1 MKILQVSTADIAG
14 GAERVAFGL
23 FDRYRDLGH
32 ESWLAVGTKR
42 TQDANVLALDHAEPE
57 HFWYRLW
64 AHIAAKLDPYAGN
77 TKGAG
82 RSKQWSESLS
92 RPGRWLSWQLGH
104 EYFDFPGTHDLL
116 ALTPG
121 SPDILHCHN
130 LHGPRGEDYFDLRAL
145 PWLSQRVPLM
155 MTLHDAWL
163 LSGHCAHSFDCDRW
177 QTGCGQCPDLTIYP
191 ALKRDGT
198 AYNWRHKKEIY
209 KNSRIYVATPSHWL
223 MKKVEQS
230 ILMPAIIEK
239 RVIPNGVDLHT
250 FKPADQRSIRQE
262 LGLPLDIP
270 ILMFAAYGIRNN
282 KWKDFET
289 LQQAVST
296 VAKRMAGQPL
306 LFLAIGQDSPSEQ
319 IGNAEIR
326 FLPFEPDPV
335 KMAKYYQAADLYI
348 HAARADTFPTTVLEA
363 LACGRPVVASA
374 VGGIPEQVEEGQTG
388 FLVEVGDQQ
397 AMAERVQQ
405 LLRDTNRRS
414 HMGQCAADTARLHF
428 DLERQ
433 VNAYL
438 EWYESILHPTQ
449 HLPTLSSVSLKP

>member
-23 FDRYRDLGH
+23 FDRYRELGH

-42 TQDANVLALDHAEPE
+42 TQDPKVVTLDHAKPE
-57 HFWYRLW
+57 HSWNRLW
-64 AHIAAKLDPYAGN
+64 AHVAAKLGPYAGN

-82 RSKQWSESLS
+82 RGKQWSEYLS
-92 RPGRWLSWQLGH
+92 QPGRWLSWQFGH
-104 EYFDFPGTHDLL
+104 EYFDFPGTRDLL
-116 ALTPG
+116 TLTPG
-121 SPDILHCHN
+121 VPDIVHCHN
-130 LHGPRGEDYFDLRAL
+130 LHGPRTEPRGEYFDLRML
-145 PWLSQRVPLM
+145 PWLSHQGPLM

-198 AYNWRHKKEIY
+198 AYNWRRKKRIY
-209 KNSRIYVATPSHWL
+209 ENSRIYLATPSHWL

-250 FKPADQRSIRQE
+250 FNPADQRAIRQE
-262 LGLPLDIP
+262 LGLPLDTP
-270 ILMFAAYGIRNN
+270 ILMFAAYGVRHNR
-282 KWKDFET
+282 WKDFQT
-289 LQQAVST
+289 LQQAVIM
-296 VAKRMAGQPL
+296 VAKRMTNQAL
-306 LFLAIGQDSPSEQ
+306 LFLAIGQESPAER

-326 FLPFEPDPV
+326 FLPFEPDPA
-335 KMAKYYQAADLYI
+335 KMARYYQAADLYI
-348 HAARADTFPTTVLEA
+348 HAAHVDTFPTTVLEA

-388 FLVEVGDQQ
+388 FLIKAGDQQ
-397 AMAERVQQ
+397 AMAGRVEQ
-405 LLRDTNRRS
+405 LLRNPHRRTE
-414 HMGQCAADTARLHF
+414 MGRQAAETARLRF
-428 DLERQ
+428 DLELQ

-438 EWYESILHPTQ
+438 DWYGSILHPTGRL
-449 HLPTLSSVSLKP
+449 HTSPIT